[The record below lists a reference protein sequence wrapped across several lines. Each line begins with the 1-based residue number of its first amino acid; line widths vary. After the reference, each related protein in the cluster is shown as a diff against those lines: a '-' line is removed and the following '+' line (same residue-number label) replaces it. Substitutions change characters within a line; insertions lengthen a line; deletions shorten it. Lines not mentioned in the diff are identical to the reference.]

1 MPNVLTTLPL
11 LVGGPVEKMSF
22 FQMAPGSILST
33 QIHSDRCQYELCEVW
48 FNKIEHIHTYGAVKV
63 NIFFAMGF
71 SGFGS
76 GFCVGINVVRNGNH
90 TSRSIC
96 AHKSCLLKCLH
107 AYIINCLQI
116 QPLLSITRDV
126 KAM

>member
-1 MPNVLTTLPL
+1 MVMTLVIKL
-11 LVGGPVEKMSF
+11 GGPVEKMSF

-71 SGFGS
+71 SGFGC
-76 GFCVGINVVRNGNH
+76 GFCVGINKVHNGNH
-90 TSRSIC
+90 TFRSIC
-96 AHKSCLLKCLH
+96 AHKSFIEVFTCLYHCLFTDST
-107 AYIINCLQI
+107 II
-116 QPLLSITRDV
+116 
-126 KAM
+126 KYH